1 MPFDFL
7 TFVNFSARM
16 QLRGFSRINNLKERI
31 NNQIRSKELR
41 VIDNEG
47 NNLGVLSFAEAL
59 KIAMDRGEDLI
70 EISPEANPPVAKI
83 MEWGK
88 YQYDLSKKMKKMKAG
103 SKTTETKSLQIKIAT
118 SDHDLEMKAKKA
130 SEWLSE
136 GHRIKIELYLSGR
149 TKYMKEDFL
158 KERLDRI
165 LKFITTPY
173 KLSEPHKKSPKGI
186 MVTVEKE
193 K

>member
-1 MPFDFL
+1 M
-7 TFVNFSARM
+7 
-16 QLRGFSRINNLKERI
+16 KERI

-47 NNLGVLSFAEAL
+47 NNLGLLPFAEAL
-59 KIAMDRGEDLI
+59 KIAIERGEDLI

-83 MEWGK
+83 MQWGK
-88 YQYDLSKKMKKMKAG
+88 YQYDLSKKQKKMKSG

-173 KLSEPHKKSPKGI
+173 RLSEPHKKSPKGI
-186 MVTVEKE
+186 MVTIEKE

>member
-1 MPFDFL
+1 M
-7 TFVNFSARM
+7 
-16 QLRGFSRINNLKERI
+16 KERI

-59 KIAMDRGEDLI
+59 KIAIERGEDLI

-83 MEWGK
+83 MQWGK
-88 YQYDLSKKMKKMKAG
+88 YQYDQSKKQKKMKSG
-103 SKTTETKSLQIKIAT
+103 SKATETKSLQIKIAT

-130 SEWLSE
+130 SDWLSE

-173 KLSEPHKKSPKGI
+173 RLSEPHKKSPKGI
-186 MVTVEKE
+186 MVTIEKE